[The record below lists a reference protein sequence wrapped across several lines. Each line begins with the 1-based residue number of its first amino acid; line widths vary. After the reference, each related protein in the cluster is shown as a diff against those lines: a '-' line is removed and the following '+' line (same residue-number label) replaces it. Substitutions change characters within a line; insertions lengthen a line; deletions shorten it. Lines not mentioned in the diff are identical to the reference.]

1 MLNNLLGFQTCRTHP
16 YFPCI
21 RLPRAQFSSRFSI
34 ARMPSPR
41 AWRTKKSQAMN
52 AKWPDTARMA
62 PSAFKKN
69 SIPRHHWRR
78 GLDCPL
84 HEGIDRTFQREDMP
98 ATGEAGRHISR
109 GENLRKIAADQGT
122 LRRRPFKSITRPA
135 TVTSSH
141 VSGSGTAWMA
151 RSLPPVKTPPSKSA
165 S

>member
-1 MLNNLLGFQTCRTHP
+1 MP
-16 YFPCI
+16 YPPVFPMHQVTASAILFPFLHCQDALAPGLADKEESGHERSMAGYGPYGTVGI
-21 RLPRAQFSSRFSI
+21 QKRRLPEIIEDGR
-34 ARMPSPR
+34 
-41 AWRTKKSQAMN
+41 
-52 AKWPDTARMA
+52 
-62 PSAFKKN
+62 
-69 SIPRHHWRR
+69 
-78 GLDCPL
+78 LDCPP

-109 GENLRKIAADQGT
+109 GETLRKIAADQGT
-122 LRRRPFKSITRPA
+122 LRRRPLKSITRPA